1 MPRQALGTVGCT
13 QSAATKGEVRSAWRS
28 LGARPHSRHHPHPG
42 AVCGP
47 NPALIPCPPHGRH
60 LIWHLLLHFQSW
72 LSCVGGKMRAGLLG
86 WDGALGHPQARPQTL
101 SCRGVVQSPPSR
113 IPSFPTPAPLLLHCA
128 GASPSTWLQTTPG
141 IGGTVHIIGVSCL
154 ILNQRSRSDGAL
166 PRILVEF
173 GEIRLGMNSSHIS

>member
-28 LGARPHSRHHPHPG
+28 QGARPHSWHHPHPG
-42 AVCGP
+42 VVCGP

-72 LSCVGGKMRAGLLG
+72 LSRVGGKMRAGLLG

-101 SCRGVVQSPPSR
+101 SCRGVVQSPPWLIKQNSLL
-113 IPSFPTPAPLLLHCA
+113 PNPCPLTAALRRSIAQHM
-128 GASPSTWLQTTPG
+128 ASNHAWDWG
-141 IGGTVHIIGVSCL
+141 
-154 ILNQRSRSDGAL
+154 
-166 PRILVEF
+166 
-173 GEIRLGMNSSHIS
+173 NSSHHWGFLFNSQPEEPE